1 VPLARASLA
10 SQLRLKYSL
19 MNNNY
24 IGVDLD
30 LFRQPKIQRLEIKLG
45 KQGVAIFLQLY
56 LKLAENEGVLSLED
70 LPIFEREFFIKQ
82 EILKS
87 VIFDFELFEIKDQK
101 ITNKSLDEKMTKI
114 SLLSKNRSEAGKAG
128 AEKRWSNREN
138 NSKAISNAIAKPLAK
153 NSNKRKEKETKQ
165 NEIKENEIKE
175 ILNFYN
181 ETFSKNFKTAVGWE
195 KNFEFWLT
203 HYNLDEIKTAIRNLN
218 HPNWW
223 ANKPKN
229 GEPAE
234 LAKLDFL
241 FRRSNSKGDCDY
253 IGELLNLGEIEN
265 KQEPENVYR
274 MSRSK
279 FATEEELQRELAY
292 YAEYLPQWKVI
303 LID

>member
-1 VPLARASLA
+1 
-10 SQLRLKYSL
+10 
-19 MNNNY
+19 MNTY
-24 IGVDLD
+24 YLGLD
-30 LFRQPKIQRLEIKLG
+30 LNLPQDIKIIKLKRKLG
-45 KQGVAIFLQLY
+45 FSGFGLFIELQ
-56 LKLAENEGVLSLED
+56 LKLAQSTNYELSKKDYADLAYEFRLEEKFVRELVEDFD
-70 LPIFEREFFIKQ
+70 LFEFKDDKFFI
-82 EILKS
+82 L
-87 VIFDFELFEIKDQK
+87 DIK
-101 ITNKSLDEKMTKI
+101 EKMN
-114 SLLSKNRSEAGKAG
+114 LLAEKKRLASEAGKKG
-128 AEKRWSNREN
+128 NEIRWGKVSGSDNTPISGSDRKPNR
-138 NSKAISNAIAKPLAK
+138 
-153 NSNKRKEKETKQ
+153 NKGNKEKE
-165 NEIKENEIKE
+165 IKIINKDKEVKE

-181 ETFSKNFKTAVGWE
+181 ETFSKNFKTAVGWK

-253 IGELLNLGEIEN
+253 IGELLNLGEVEN

-292 YAEYLPQWKVI
+292 YAECLPQWKVI

>member
-1 VPLARASLA
+1 MTWKQPIPTSITNLDTVTELVLSYIL
-10 SQLRLKYSL
+10 LRLRNEDMVAPKEFWHGNQRHLYQLKKGECVFAVERFCRESTISKSRVKKSL
-19 MNNNY
+19 
-24 IGVDLD
+24 
-30 LFRQPKIQRLEIKLG
+30 
-45 KQGVAIFLQLY
+45 
-56 LKLAENEGVLSLED
+56 
-70 LPIFEREFFIKQ
+70 
-82 EILKS
+82 EILKNGYTDGNLTIS
-87 VIFDFELFEIKDQK
+87 LQ
-101 ITNKSLDEKMTKI
+101 ITRQSFGLIVKLINADEVFSLDNHFSNQSTI
-114 SLLSKNRSEAGKAG
+114 SQQSL
-128 AEKRWSNREN
+128 EN
-138 NSKAISNAIAKPLAK
+138 QSAITVTA
-153 NSNKRKEKETKQ
+153 SNKNVNNDKPVKSVEVNLEAQ
-165 NEIKENEIKE
+165 E

-181 ETFSKNFKTAVGWE
+181 ETFSKNFKTAVGWK

-203 HYNLDEIKTAIRNLN
+203 HYTLDEIKTAIRNLN

-253 IGELLNLGEIEN
+253 IGELLNLGEVEN

>member
-1 VPLARASLA
+1 MHWKQPITTECLKMDTATRLIFMEIMIRARNEDMTYPEFIRHGNKNISYQLKRGQSLFL
-10 SQLRLKYSL
+10 SSNLKNVGFTRTTIERSL
-19 MNNNY
+19 KLLSDKNSAINIAINRQPFGFIISINNY
-24 IGVDLD
+24 DELVSIA
-30 LFRQPKIQRLEIKLG
+30 INSEIK
-45 KQGVAIFLQLY
+45 QQS
-56 LKLAENEGVLSLED
+56 NSNQTT
-70 LPIFEREFFIKQ
+70 IKQ
-82 EILKS
+82 HANNKNVNNDKPVKS
-87 VIFDFELFEIKDQK
+87 VEVNL
-101 ITNKSLDEKMTKI
+101 
-114 SLLSKNRSEAGKAG
+114 EA
-128 AEKRWSNREN
+128 
-138 NSKAISNAIAKPLAK
+138 
-153 NSNKRKEKETKQ
+153 Q
-165 NEIKENEIKE
+165 E

-181 ETFSKNFKTAVGWE
+181 ETFSKNFKTAVGWK

-253 IGELLNLGEIEN
+253 IGELLNLGEVEN

-292 YAEYLPQWKVI
+292 YAECLPQWKVI